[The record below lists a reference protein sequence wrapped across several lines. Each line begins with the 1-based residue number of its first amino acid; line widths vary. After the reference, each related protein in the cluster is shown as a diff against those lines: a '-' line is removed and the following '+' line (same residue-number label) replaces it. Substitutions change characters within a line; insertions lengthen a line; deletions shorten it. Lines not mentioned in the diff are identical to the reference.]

1 MPNPTFKQL
10 QAVARIAEL
19 GTVTAAAER
28 LNLSPSA
35 VSLTLKQVEGNLG
48 VRLFERTESGL
59 IATRA
64 GKEVALAEARIAV
77 ILAELG
83 EITGALRTG
92 QMGHVAFGI
101 VSTAKYFAPF
111 LLRAFEALHP
121 RIDIELKVGNRQE
134 VLDKLSDFGVDMA
147 LIGRPPQE
155 IEVDIAEVGP
165 QPHVVIA
172 ATDHPLA
179 KRRQVL
185 AADLAGER
193 FIIREPGSGTR
204 LLTERILSEIGAAP
218 KLGMEMNSNETIKQA
233 VMAGLGISLLSY
245 HTVSHEVEEGR
256 LAILRVE
263 GTPVIRKWF
272 VVRNKRKHV
281 LPSAR
286 ALWEFIAK
294 DGESFLPALNLP
306 GRNRHPGS

>member
-1 MPNPTFKQL
+1 MRQPTLKQL
-10 QAVARIAEL
+10 QAVARIADL

-35 VSLTLKQVEGNLG
+35 ISLTLKQVEDNLG
-48 VRLFERTESGL
+48 VRLFERTENGL
-59 IATRA
+59 VPTRA

-77 ILAELG
+77 ILAELS
-83 EITGALRTG
+83 ETTGGLRTG
-92 QMGHVAFGI
+92 QTGHVAFGI

-111 LLRAFEALHP
+111 ILRAFEALHP

-134 VLDKLSDFGVDMA
+134 ILDKLSDYGVDMA

-155 IEVDIAEVGP
+155 IEVDMAEVGP

-179 KRRQVL
+179 RRRQVL
-185 AADLAGER
+185 AANLAGER

-204 LLTERILSEIGAAP
+204 LLTERILSELGAAP
-218 KLGMEMNSNETIKQA
+218 KLGMEMSSNETIKQA

-245 HTVSHEVEEGR
+245 HTVSHEVEDGR

-272 VVRNKRKHV
+272 VVRNKRKHL

-286 ALWEFIAK
+286 SLWEFIVK
-294 DGESFLPALNLP
+294 DGGTFLPVLHP
-306 GRNRHPGS
+306 SGRAQRARM